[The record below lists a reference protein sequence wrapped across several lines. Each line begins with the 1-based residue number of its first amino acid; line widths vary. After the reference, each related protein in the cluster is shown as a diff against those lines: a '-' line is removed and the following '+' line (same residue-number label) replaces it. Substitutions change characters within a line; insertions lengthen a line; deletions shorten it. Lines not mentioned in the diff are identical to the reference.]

1 MYCPSCGSSVKVN
14 SDKCTCC
21 GLEINKK
28 LFELEPEKTEADI
41 QKNDI
46 FENKKFAIAAYFGPF
61 VIFAALKSKKSP
73 FARFHGNQGL
83 IVFVLYIL
91 SVLIML
97 IPGYGKALGVMTILI
112 SLSFSLLGA
121 FNASK
126 GEMKRLPIVGK
137 INILKEKE

>member
-46 FENKKFAIAAYFGPF
+46 LENKKFAIAAYFGPF

-97 IPGYGKALGVMTILI
+97 IPGYGKALGVLTILI

-126 GEMKRLPIVGK
+126 GEKKELPIVGK
-137 INILKEKE
+137 IKILKEKE

>member
-61 VIFAALKSKKSP
+61 VIFAALKSKQSP

-91 SVLIML
+91 SVLIIL
-97 IPGYGKALGVMTILI
+97 IPGYGKALGVLTILI

>member
-97 IPGYGKALGVMTILI
+97 IPGYGKALGVLTILI